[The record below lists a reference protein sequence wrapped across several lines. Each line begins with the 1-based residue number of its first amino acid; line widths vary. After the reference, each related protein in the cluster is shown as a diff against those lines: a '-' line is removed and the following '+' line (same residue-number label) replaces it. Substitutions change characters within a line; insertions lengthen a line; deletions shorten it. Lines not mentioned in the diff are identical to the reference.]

1 MNRTQCELAY
11 QRAVAAKP
19 KAEIALL
26 FIDLDNFKP
35 INDALGHQA
44 GDEVLKQLAVNLQQ
58 PLSGL
63 NVS

>member
-1 MNRTQCELAY
+1 MNWLINELW
-11 QRAVAAKP
+11 RSKP

-44 GDEVLKQLAVNLQQ
+44 GDEVLKAT
-58 PLSGL
+58 G
-63 NVS
+63 